1 MIRLEFLL
9 EEPSMENVL
18 KNILP
23 SILPGDYQY
32 NLNYFLRPH
41 QGKSDLQKS
50 IPNKMKRFSHFHE
63 PVMFIILHDQDS
75 NDCVQLKKELMELCQ
90 NHGQCPFFIRIVCR
104 ELESWNLGDMDA
116 IEAAFPSFKAHKYK
130 NKAKY
135 RNPDL
140 LNASDEMSKLLP
152 RFQKLDASKKIS
164 QHLNLEK
171 NTSTS
176 FNNFMSGLKKFLAL
190 NNTSSGRAG
199 TKKEF

>member
-23 SILPGDYQY
+23 IILPKNYQY

-63 PVMFIILHDQDS
+63 PVMLIILHDQDS
-75 NDCVQLKKELMELCQ
+75 NDCIRLKNELTELCKQ
-90 NHGQCPFFIRIVCR
+90 HGQCPFFIRIVCR
-104 ELESWNLGDMDA
+104 ELESWYLGDMDA
-116 IEAAFPSFKAHKYK
+116 IEAAFPSFKAQHYK

-140 LNASDEMSKLLP
+140 LNASDEISKLLP
-152 RFQKLDASKKIS
+152 HFQKLDASMKIS
-164 QHLNLEK
+164 QHLKPEQ

-176 FNNFMSGLKKFLAL
+176 FKNFVSGIQKIFAL
-190 NNTSSGRAG
+190 NNT
-199 TKKEF
+199 